1 MDDDFVNFL
10 KLESWISSSCVKHHT
25 TPHHSTSLYT
35 TQTSQHEEMGLE
47 LLSLVNARMALLKE
61 AEVLRYERDNL
72 KNSALGLETHVKSAQ
87 TAQTTSE
94 VGSFEMPCS

>member
-1 MDDDFVNFL
+1 
-10 KLESWISSSCVKHHT
+10 
-25 TPHHSTSLYT
+25 
-35 TQTSQHEEMGLE
+35 MGLE

-94 VGSFEMPCS
+94 VGSFEMPCSCFEVILMPFCNLRNLVSSSYL